1 MWAHL
6 RRKTPQTGLSAA
18 IPQPLRGLRDF
29 RCNPLRPTGLSGF
42 GTTSF
47 CRDFFSPAFASLFR
61 IPDLEGMVHQ
71 PLWGWSLAS
80 LVARPCNPGWQ
91 L

>member
-1 MWAHL
+1 
-6 RRKTPQTGLSAA
+6 
-18 IPQPLRGLRDF
+18 
-29 RCNPLRPTGLSGF
+29 
-42 GTTSF
+42 
-47 CRDFFSPAFASLFR
+47 
-61 IPDLEGMVHQ
+61 LEGMVHQ